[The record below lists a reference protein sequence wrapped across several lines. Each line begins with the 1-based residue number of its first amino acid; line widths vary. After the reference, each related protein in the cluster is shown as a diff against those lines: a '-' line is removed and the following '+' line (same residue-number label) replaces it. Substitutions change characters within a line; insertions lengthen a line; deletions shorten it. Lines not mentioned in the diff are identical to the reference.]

1 MAHKYYVYIMAN
13 SKNGT
18 IYVGVTGDIRRRIDE
33 HKTGIFKGFTSKYEL
48 KRLVYFEETESI
60 DAAIAREKQLKNWKR
75 DWKLD
80 LIEKVNPNWT
90 DLVENF

>member
-1 MAHKYYVYIMAN
+1 MAYHYYVYIMAN
-13 SKNGT
+13 TKNGT
-18 IYVGVTGDIRRRIDE
+18 LYVGVTSDILRRADE
-33 HKTGIFKGFTSKYEL
+33 HKTGILKGFTKKYQL

-80 LIEKVNPNWT
+80 LIERVNPNWT

>member
-1 MAHKYYVYIMAN
+1 MAHQYYVYIMAN
-13 SKNGT
+13 NKNGT
-18 IYVGVTGDIRRRIDE
+18 IYVGVTNDIRRRADE
-33 HKTGIFKGFTSKYEL
+33 HKTGIFKGFTNKYDL

-80 LIEKVNPNWT
+80 LIEKVNPNWA

>member
-1 MAHKYYVYIMAN
+1 MAN